1 MRVTSANAFDNS
13 MSLLQT
19 RQRQLADAQER
30 LTSGKRVA
38 RASDDPS
45 AAARAERALASI
57 SRVDANQRALEAS
70 RAATIQTETAL
81 ADAGELLQQVRETV
95 VGAGNAS
102 YSDAE
107 RNILAVSL
115 RGLRNQLLAVA
126 NRDDGA
132 GGHLFGGQGSA
143 SIPFVDAPGGVQFAG
158 ATGTLRVATDEP
170 LPLTVDGQSA
180 WLRAPNAVSGG
191 PDLSLFDVIDRVI
204 TELETPGRDT
214 TTISLGVRDGL
225 RDIDAVAGH
234 LLGVRAHSGEALH
247 LADSMED
254 RMSAD
259 KLGAQTEKSNAEDL
273 DMVKAIS
280 DFQGQQTGY
289 EAALK
294 TYSIVQRMSLFDY
307 LQA

>member
-1 MRVTSANAFDNS
+1 M
-13 MSLLQT
+13 
-19 RQRQLADAQER
+19 
-30 LTSGKRVA
+30 A
-38 RASDDPS
+38 RPS
-45 AAARAERALASI
+45 A
-57 SRVDANQRALEAS
+57 
-70 RAATIQTETAL
+70 
-81 ADAGELLQQVRETV
+81 
-95 VGAGNAS
+95 
-102 YSDAE
+102 YSW
-107 RNILAVSL
+107 L
-115 RGLRNQLLAVA
+115 G
-126 NRDDGA
+126 
-132 GGHLFGGQGSA
+132 
-143 SIPFVDAPGGVQFAG
+143 PP
-158 ATGTLRVATDEP
+158 EP